1 MSALQAAGGD
11 FTTLSDTV
19 AARDGALAPA
29 ALLADLRSL
38 RSDVWEPPGG
48 THEDARVHAVNHGLD
63 ITDITD
69 ITGATGLDRRVR
81 TETVPRPRGER

>member
-38 RSDVWEPPGG
+38 RSHVWEPPGG
-48 THEDARVHAVNHGLD
+48 THEDAHVHAVNHGLD
-63 ITDITD
+63 ITDITE
-69 ITGATGLDRRVR
+69 ATGLGRRVR